1 MKRRKKL
8 GFIVPEEL
16 WARWEPLIPAH
27 ANPHPLGGGRP
38 RRPDRDCANA
48 IFFVL
53 RTGCQW
59 EALDATGLCP
69 HSTAHD
75 RFQEW
80 VAGGLWPRLWQE
92 AVARYDELKGLDWSF
107 LCADGSMTKAPL
119 AREECGPNPTD
130 RGKQGVKRSLLT
142 EAHGIPLSVVVAGA
156 NVNDHQLL
164 DQTLCQVIAPRP
176 IPSPEHPQGLCLDK
190 GYDYAQTRQIGVA
203 HRLELHL
210 RTRGEEKTAD
220 WRQPGWKPR
229 RWVVERTGSWLNR
242 FRRLLVRWEK
252 KTANY
257 SGMLGLA
264 CACITFQQAGL
275 FG

>member
-1 MKRRKKL
+1 MSKKSKL
-8 GFIVPEEL
+8 GYTVPEAL
-16 WARWEPLIPAH
+16 WAKWERLIPPH
-27 ANPHPLGGGRP
+27 SNPHPLGGGRP
-38 RRPDRDCANA
+38 RASDRTCANG

-59 EALDATGLCP
+59 GALDATGICP

-80 VAGGLWPRLWQE
+80 VAAGLWQQLWQE
-92 AVARYDELKGLDWSF
+92 ALTMYEELRGLDWAF
-107 LCADGSMTKAPL
+107 LCVDGSMTKAPL
-119 AREECGPNPTD
+119 AREKCGPNPTD

-156 NVNDHQLL
+156 NVNDHKLL
-164 DQTLCQVIAPRP
+164 DQTLCEMSAARP
-176 IPSPEHPQGLCLDK
+176 IPSAEQPQGLCLDK
-190 GYDYAQTRQIGVA
+190 GYDYPQTRPIGQA

-210 RTRGEEKTAD
+210 RTRGEEKAAQG
-220 WRQPGWKPR
+220 RPPGWKAR
-229 RWVVERTGSWLNR
+229 RWVVERTASWLNR

-252 KTANY
+252 KAANY
-257 SGMLGLA
+257 EAMLHLA